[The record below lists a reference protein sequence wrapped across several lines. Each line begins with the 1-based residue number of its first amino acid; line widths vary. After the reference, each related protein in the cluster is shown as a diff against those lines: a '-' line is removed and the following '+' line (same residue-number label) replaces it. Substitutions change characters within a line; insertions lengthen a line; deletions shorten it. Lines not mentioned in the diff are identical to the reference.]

1 MAKREFTFLFAQ
13 VVKNGAVHADARI
26 PLRSRRELSVSQ
38 KSGPLRVEHISIP
51 ADVPLGRIDRG
62 RFILNPEQWIGFS
75 SSKGTVNE
83 YHAKSPRNECEMFPG
98 DFASLQHADF
108 SVVIKLGAPPKR
120 ERVKLKLDSQYAPKP
135 FSLLIQSV
143 AEGRAFIG
151 AALLA
156 SALVSAFVLSILK
169 FNKPVP
175 KELED
180 LQEQYSLRFID
191 PDHLRLTPESLQSN
205 YSSADFVPAITK
217 YYRALAAMLLGQDYT
232 HIYLQPKNSVEF
244 HKKAIETWAQDLNK
258 VLEAQREVE
267 SEIES
272 RPSWS
277 LPMVPVVHENS
288 MTLGASR
295 IMGLLGKHHR
305 ALESNLELRRRT
317 SVEYRNED
325 TTYSDSDYRG
335 AQGGK
340 KAQEALSK
348 IHVLAPAG
356 PEELMYRRAEDLS
369 IQAHFQQLKN
379 ADSRSVKAEK
389 RGGTLLI
396 KMPKNFEF
404 ASITNMINWRGD
416 RRFAQLMGAEL
427 GKEKGVEKPTFRI
440 TGTLPS
446 NLIEAEINKK
456 KYELQLCYELA
467 LRRNH
472 NASGSLEWSWVIDK
486 RGKPQEINLLADTI
500 KDREMIACIRRKLS
514 QWSFP
519 RPENG
524 SVKVR
529 FPFQFKPAKG

>member
-1 MAKREFTFLFAQ
+1 MGKREFTFLFAQ

-26 PLRSRRELSVSQ
+26 PLRSRRDLAVSQ
-38 KSGPLRVEHISIP
+38 KSGPLRVEHISIS
-51 ADVPLGRIDRG
+51 ADVPLGRVDKG
-62 RFILNPEQWIGFS
+62 RFILNPEQWTGFA
-75 SSKGTVNE
+75 SSKGTVVE
-83 YHAKSPRNECEMFPG
+83 YHPKSPRMECEMFPG
-98 DFASLQHADF
+98 DFASLQHGEF
-108 SVVIKLGAPPKR
+108 SIVIKLGAPPKR
-120 ERVKLKLDSQYAPKP
+120 ERVKVKLDSQYAPKP

-151 AALLA
+151 AALFSTVIVA
-156 SALVSAFVLSILK
+156 SFVLAVLK
-169 FNKPVP
+169 YNRPVP

-191 PDHLRLTPESLQSN
+191 PEHLRLTPESLQTN

-217 YYRALAAMLLGQDYT
+217 YYRALAAMLLGQDYA
-232 HIYLQPKNSVEF
+232 HISLQPKNSVEF
-244 HKKAIETWAQDLNK
+244 HKKTIQSWSDELSAS
-258 VLEAQREVE
+258 LEAQREIE

-295 IMGLLGKHHR
+295 IMGLLGKHHK
-305 ALESNLELRRRT
+305 ALEENLALRRLT
-317 SVEYRNED
+317 SVQYKNED
-325 TTYSDSDYRG
+325 TSYSDSDYRG
-335 AQGGK
+335 AQSGK

-348 IHVLAPAG
+348 IHVLEVAG

-369 IQAHFQQLKN
+369 LQASYQQLKTGD
-379 ADSRSVKAEK
+379 ARVAKGDK
-389 RGGTLLI
+389 RPGAGLI

-416 RRFAQLMGAEL
+416 RRFSQLMGAEL
-427 GKEKGVEKPTFRI
+427 GKEKPTFRI

-472 NASGSLEWSWVIDK
+472 NASGSVEWSWVIDK
-486 RGKPQEINLLADTI
+486 RGKPQEINLLADSI
-500 KDREMIACIRRKLS
+500 KDREMTACIRRKLS

-529 FPFQFKPAKG
+529 FPFQFTPAKG